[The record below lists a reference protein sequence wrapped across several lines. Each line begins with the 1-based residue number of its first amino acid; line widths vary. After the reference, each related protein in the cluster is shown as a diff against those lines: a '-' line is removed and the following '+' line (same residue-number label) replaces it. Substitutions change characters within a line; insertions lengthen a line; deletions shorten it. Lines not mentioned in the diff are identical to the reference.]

1 MRMLRQM
8 SAKQEFVFN
17 IACMTASFIVCAV
30 LVRFSFL
37 GGIIFFVLAMAGL
50 ATSIHGRARSRAEAL
65 GEDPPEMPPLRGW
78 KNEEGQKW
86 RKAAAHWRGGLGPH
100 RGPEEGDRD

>member
-1 MRMLRQM
+1 MKMLRRM

-17 IACMTASFIVCAV
+17 IACMTASFIGCAV

-65 GEDPPEMPPLRGW
+65 GEDPPEMPPMRGW
-78 KNEEGQKW
+78 KNAEGRKW
-86 RKAAAHWRGGLGPH
+86 RKAAAHWRNGLGAHP
-100 RGPEEGDRD
+100 RPGAGDQD